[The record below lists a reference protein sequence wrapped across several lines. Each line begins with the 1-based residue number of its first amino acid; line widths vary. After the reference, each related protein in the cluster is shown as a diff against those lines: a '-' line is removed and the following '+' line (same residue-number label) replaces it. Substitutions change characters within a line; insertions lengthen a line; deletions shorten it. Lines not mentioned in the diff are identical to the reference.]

1 MQKKWLTAVAGGTLF
16 LAIFCTSFSAA
27 RVLNAATKDE
37 ELYQANCALC
47 HHPQRIGTTA
57 SALLP
62 VVLKNFSDKDLAR
75 IIKNGLPA
83 TQMPPFSHLSD
94 EEINMIVAFLRKP
107 VSIIWKEDDIKK
119 SLEITG
125 GDAKP
130 IKVKDIKNLTAVV
143 ERGNNKV
150 WVMEEDRILDKFNFS
165 NIHGGLKFT
174 PDARKFFI
182 PARDGWVGIYDTDRG
197 FYGRIRVCVNLRNIS
212 LSRDGSRL
220 FAACLLP
227 ESIVVIDVESIKKDS
242 APVLKI
248 IPVKG
253 KINAIYEL
261 HSRDEA
267 IFTFRDKP
275 LLGIMNTKSFSIDY
289 MKLRKPFDDFF
300 IDPLDSYVIGSSR
313 NGKLL
318 QAYRIKDRKKIFEYP
333 IESMPH
339 LFSASYWYDKGSFYF
354 ATAHIGKT
362 YLSIWKIYDWA
373 FLGKVDVGGSGF
385 FVRTNSNNPYLWVD
399 NGSDELVLIDKRDL
413 SQKKIIP
420 VKGKKM
426 IHAEISGDGDT
437 AYLSIYEND
446 GSLIVYDALT
456 LKEQRRFP
464 ASLPVGKYNFVN
476 KSRRYDPVQ
485 LGGEVFR
492 QKCWGCH
499 HPTHEAFGPSFRRI
513 YESRDENIIRAHISH
528 PHATYSA
535 LGYARTSM
543 PEIEIGAE
551 EMEFLLSFIKESANA
566 KDN

>member
-1 MQKKWLTAVAGGTLF
+1 MQKRLTAAVGSTLLF
-16 LAIFCTSFSAA
+16 VVFCAVISAA
-27 RVLNAATKDE
+27 PVLNTTAKDE
-37 ELYQANCALC
+37 ELYQTNCALC

-62 VVLKNFSDKDLAR
+62 VLLKNFSDNDLAG
-75 IIKNGLPA
+75 IIRNGLPA

-107 VSIIWKEDDIKK
+107 ASVTWKEDDIKR
-119 SLEITG
+119 SITITD
-125 GDAKP
+125 GDAMPVK
-130 IKVKDIKNLTAVV
+130 IKDTKNLTAVV
-143 ERGNNKV
+143 EKGNSKV
-150 WVMEEDRILDKFNFS
+150 WVMEGDSILDKFDYS

-174 PDARKFFI
+174 PDAGKFFI
-182 PARDGWVGIYDTDRG
+182 PARDGWVGIYDTSRG
-197 FYGRIRVCVNLRNIS
+197 FYGKIRVCVNLRNIA

-227 ESIVVIDVESIKKDS
+227 ESIVVVDVESIKKDS
-242 APVLKI
+242 APVVKA
-248 IPVKG
+248 IPIKG

-275 LLGIMNTKSFSIDY
+275 LLGIMNTKSLSIDY

-318 QAYRIKDRKKIFEYP
+318 QVYRIKDRKKIFDYP

-339 LFSASYWYDKGSFYF
+339 LFSASCWYNKGSFYF

-362 YLSIWKIYDWA
+362 YLSIWKMYDWA

-385 FVRTNSNNPYLWVD
+385 FVRTNSNNPYLWID

-413 SQKKIIP
+413 SQKKIVP
-420 VKGKKM
+420 VKGKRM
-426 IHAEISGDGDT
+426 IHTEISGDGNT

-446 GSLIVYDALT
+446 GNLIVYDALT
-456 LKEQRRFP
+456 LKEQKRFP

-499 HPTHEAFGPSFRRI
+499 HPTHEAFGPSFKWI
-513 YESRDENIIRAHISH
+513 YENRNENTIRAYISH

-543 PEIEIGAE
+543 PEIKTGAE
-551 EMEFLLSFIKESANA
+551 EMEFLLSFIKESAHA

>member
-1 MQKKWLTAVAGGTLF
+1 MQKEWLATIRGSALF
-16 LAIFCTSFSAA
+16 FVVFCTCFSTA
-27 RVLNAATKDE
+27 RVLSAATQGE
-37 ELYQANCALC
+37 ELYQANCSLC
-47 HHPQRIGTTA
+47 HHPQRIGKTA

-62 VVLKNFSDKDLAR
+62 SLIKNFSDKDLAG

-94 EEINMIVAFLRKP
+94 ENINRIVAFLRKP
-107 VSIIWKEDDIKK
+107 MAVTWKEDDIKE
-119 SLEITG
+119 SLEITDG
-125 GDAKP
+125 NAKP
-130 IKVKDIKNLTAVV
+130 VKIHDIKNLTAVV

-150 WVMEEDRILDKFNFS
+150 WVMEGDSILDKFDFG

-174 PDARKFFI
+174 PDAKKFFI
-182 PARDGWVGIYDTDRG
+182 PARDGWVGIYDADRG

-242 APVLKI
+242 APVVKV

-275 LLGIMNTKSFSIDY
+275 LLGIINAKSFSINY
-289 MKLRKPFDDFF
+289 IKLRSPFDDFF
-300 IDPLDSYVIGSSR
+300 IDPLDSYVIGGSR

-318 QAYRIKDRKKIFEYP
+318 QVYSIKDRKKIFEYP

-339 LFSASYWYDKGSFYF
+339 LFSAAFWYDKGSFYF

-362 YLSIWKIYDWA
+362 YLSIWKMYDWA
-373 FLGKVDVGGSGF
+373 FLRKVDVGGSGF

-413 SQKKIIP
+413 SQKKIVP

-426 IHAEISGDGDT
+426 LHTEISGDGDT

-456 LKEQRRFP
+456 LKELRRFP

-499 HPTHEAFGPSFRRI
+499 HPTHEAFGPSFRWI
-513 YESRDENIIRAHISH
+513 YENRNENIIRSYISH
-528 PHATYSA
+528 PHATYEA
-535 LGYARTSM
+535 LGYAKTSM
-543 PEIEIGAE
+543 PKITIGAE
-551 EMEFLLSFIKESANA
+551 EMEFLLSFIKESAIA
-566 KDN
+566 KNN

>member
-1 MQKKWLTAVAGGTLF
+1 MQKRLTAAVGSTLLF
-16 LAIFCTSFSAA
+16 VVFCAVISAA
-27 RVLNAATKDE
+27 PDLNTTAKDE
-37 ELYQANCALC
+37 ELYQTNCALC

-62 VVLKNFSDKDLAR
+62 VLLKNFSDNDLAG
-75 IIKNGLPA
+75 IIRNGLPA

-107 VSIIWKEDDIKK
+107 ASVTWKEDDIKR
-119 SLEITG
+119 SITITD
-125 GDAKP
+125 GDAMPVK
-130 IKVKDIKNLTAVV
+130 IKDTKNLTAVV
-143 ERGNNKV
+143 EKGNSKV
-150 WVMEEDRILDKFNFS
+150 WVMEGDSILDKFDYS

-174 PDARKFFI
+174 PDAGKFFI
-182 PARDGWVGIYDTDRG
+182 PARDGWVGIYDTSRG
-197 FYGRIRVCVNLRNIS
+197 FYGKIRVCVNLRNIA

-227 ESIVVIDVESIKKDS
+227 ESIVVVDVESIKKDS
-242 APVLKI
+242 APVVKV
-248 IPVKG
+248 IPIKG

-275 LLGIMNTKSFSIDY
+275 LLGIMNTKSLSIDY

-318 QAYRIKDRKKIFEYP
+318 QVYRIKDRKKIFDYP

-339 LFSASYWYDKGSFYF
+339 LFSASCWYNKGSFYF

-362 YLSIWKIYDWA
+362 YLSIWKMYDWA

-385 FVRTNSNNPYLWVD
+385 FVRTNSNNPYLWID

-413 SQKKIIP
+413 SQKKIVP
-420 VKGKKM
+420 VKGKRM
-426 IHAEISGDGDT
+426 IHTEISGDGNI

-446 GSLIVYDALT
+446 GNLIVYDALT
-456 LKEQRRFP
+456 LKEQKRFP
-464 ASLPVGKYNFVN
+464 ANLPVGKYNFVN

-499 HPTHEAFGPSFRRI
+499 HPTHEAFGPSFKWI
-513 YESRDENIIRAHISH
+513 YENRNENTIRAYISH

-543 PEIEIGAE
+543 PEIKTGAE
-551 EMEFLLSFIKESANA
+551 EMEFLLSFIKESAHA

>member
-1 MQKKWLTAVAGGTLF
+1 MQRKWLTAAIRSTLF
-16 LAIFCTSFSAA
+16 LVLCIYFFTAH
-27 RVLNAATKDE
+27 VLNAATHGE
-37 ELYQANCALC
+37 ELYQANCSLC
-47 HHPQRIGTTA
+47 HHPQKIGTTA
-57 SALLP
+57 SGLLP
-62 VVLKNFSDKDLAR
+62 VLIKKFSDKDLAN

-83 TQMPPFSHLSD
+83 TQMPHFSHLSD
-94 EEINMIVAFLRKP
+94 EDINAIVTFLREPMTVK
-107 VSIIWKEDDIKK
+107 WEENDIKE
-119 SLEITG
+119 SLEITCG
-125 GDAKP
+125 YSKP
-130 IKVKDIKNLTAVV
+130 LKIKDIKNLIAVV

-150 WVMEEDRILDKFNFS
+150 WVMEGDNILDKFDYS

-174 PDARKFFI
+174 PDAKKFFI
-182 PARDGWVGIYDTDRG
+182 PSRDGWVGIYDTDRG
-197 FYGRIRVCVNLRNIS
+197 FYGKIRPCINLRNIS
-212 LSRDGSRL
+212 LSRDGRQL

-227 ESIVVIDVESIKKDS
+227 ESIVAIDVESIKKGS
-242 APVLKI
+242 TPVLKV

-267 IFTFRDKP
+267 VFTFRDKP
-275 LLGIMNTKSFSIDY
+275 LLGIVNTKSFSINY
-289 MKLRKPFDDFF
+289 IKLRRPFDDFF

-318 QAYRIKDRKKIFEYP
+318 QAYSIKDRKKIFEYP

-362 YLSIWKIYDWA
+362 YLSIWKMYDWA
-373 FLGKVDVGGSGF
+373 FLKKIDVGGNGF

-399 NGSDELVLIDKRDL
+399 NGSDELVLIDKREL
-413 SQKKIIP
+413 SQKKIVP
-420 VKGKKM
+420 VKDKKM
-426 IHAEISGDGDT
+426 IHTEISGDGAT
-437 AYLSIYEND
+437 AYLSIYEYD

-476 KSRRYDPVQ
+476 KSRRYDPIQ
-485 LGGEVFR
+485 LGGEVFG

-499 HPTHEAFGPSFRRI
+499 HPMHEAFGPSFKWI
-513 YESRDENIIRAHISH
+513 YENRNENIIRAHISH
-528 PHATYSA
+528 PQATYKA
-535 LGYARTSM
+535 LGYDKTSM
-543 PEIEIGAE
+543 PKIKISAE

>member
-1 MQKKWLTAVAGGTLF
+1 MQKRLTAAVGSTLLF
-16 LAIFCTSFSAA
+16 VVFCAVISAA
-27 RVLNAATKDE
+27 PDLNTTAKDE
-37 ELYQANCALC
+37 ELYQTNCALC

-62 VVLKNFSDKDLAR
+62 VLLKNFSDNDLAG
-75 IIKNGLPA
+75 IIRNGLPA

-107 VSIIWKEDDIKK
+107 ASVTWKEDDIKR
-119 SLEITG
+119 SITITD
-125 GDAKP
+125 GDAMPVK
-130 IKVKDIKNLTAVV
+130 IKDTKNLTAVV
-143 ERGNNKV
+143 EKGNSKV
-150 WVMEEDRILDKFNFS
+150 WVMEGDSILDKFDYS

-174 PDARKFFI
+174 PDAGKFFI
-182 PARDGWVGIYDTDRG
+182 PARDGWVGIYDTSRG
-197 FYGRIRVCVNLRNIS
+197 FYGKIRVCVNLRNIA

-227 ESIVVIDVESIKKDS
+227 ESIVVVDVESIKKDS
-242 APVLKI
+242 APVVKA
-248 IPVKG
+248 IPIKG

-275 LLGIMNTKSFSIDY
+275 LLGIMNTKSLSIDY

-318 QAYRIKDRKKIFEYP
+318 QVYRIKDRKKIFDYP

-339 LFSASYWYDKGSFYF
+339 LFSASCWYNKGSFYF

-362 YLSIWKIYDWA
+362 YLSIWKMYDWA

-385 FVRTNSNNPYLWVD
+385 FVRTNSNNPYLWID

-413 SQKKIIP
+413 SQKKIVP
-420 VKGKKM
+420 VKGKRM
-426 IHAEISGDGDT
+426 IHTEISGDGNI

-446 GSLIVYDALT
+446 GNLIVYDALT
-456 LKEQRRFP
+456 LKEQKRFP
-464 ASLPVGKYNFVN
+464 ANLPVGKYNFVN

-499 HPTHEAFGPSFRRI
+499 HPTHEAFGPSFKWI
-513 YESRDENIIRAHISH
+513 YENRNENTIRAYISH

-543 PEIEIGAE
+543 PEIKTGAE
-551 EMEFLLSFIKESANA
+551 EMEFLLSFIKESAHA

>member
-1 MQKKWLTAVAGGTLF
+1 MQKKWLIAVIRSSIF
-16 LAIFCTSFSAA
+16 LILHCFSATPA
-27 RVLNAATKDE
+27 SNAATNGE
-37 ELYQANCALC
+37 ELYLANCSLC
-47 HHPQRIGTTA
+47 HHPQRIGKTA

-62 VVLKNFSDKDLAR
+62 ALLKNFSDKVLAD

-83 TQMPPFSHLSD
+83 TQMPPFSHLSN
-94 EEINMIVAFLRKP
+94 EEISTIVAFLRKP
-107 VSIIWKEDDIKK
+107 VTVTWREDDIKE

-125 GDAKP
+125 GYAKS

-143 ERGNNKV
+143 ERGDNKV
-150 WVMEEDRILDKFNFS
+150 WVMEGDSILDKFGFS
-165 NIHGGLKFT
+165 NVHGGLKFT
-174 PDARKFFI
+174 PDASKFFI
-182 PARDGWVGIYDTDRG
+182 PARDGWVGIYDVDRG

-227 ESIVVIDVESIKKDS
+227 ESIVAIDVKSIIKNGSD
-242 APVLKI
+242 PVVKV

-253 KINAIYEL
+253 KISAIYEL
-261 HSRDEA
+261 HSKDEA
-267 IFTFRDKP
+267 IFTFKDKP
-275 LLGIMNTKSFSIDY
+275 LLGIMNTKSFSINY
-289 MKLRKPFDDFF
+289 MKLRRPFDDFF

-318 QAYRIKDRKKIFEYP
+318 QVYSIKDRKKIFEYP

-339 LFSASYWYDKGSFYF
+339 LFSAAYWYDKGSFYF

-362 YLSIWKIYDWA
+362 YLSIWRMYDWA
-373 FLGKVDVGGSGF
+373 FLGRVDVGGSGF
-385 FVRTNSNNPYLWVD
+385 FVRTNSGNPYLWVD
-399 NGSDELVLIDKRDL
+399 NGSDELVLIDKGDL
-413 SQKKIIP
+413 SQKKIVP

-426 IHAEISGDGDT
+426 IHTEISGDGNT

-456 LKEQRRFP
+456 LKELRRFP

-476 KSRRYDPVQ
+476 KSRRYDPIQ

-499 HPTHEAFGPSFRRI
+499 HPTHEAFGPSFRWI
-513 YESRDENIIRAHISH
+513 YKNRNEDIIRTYILH
-528 PHATYSA
+528 PQVTYEA
-535 LGYARTSM
+535 IGYARSSM
-543 PEIEIGAE
+543 PKIKVGTE
-551 EMEFLLSFIKESANA
+551 EMEFLLSFIKDSANA

>member
-1 MQKKWLTAVAGGTLF
+1 MQ
-16 LAIFCTSFSAA
+16 
-27 RVLNAATKDE
+27 
-37 ELYQANCALC
+37 
-47 HHPQRIGTTA
+47 
-57 SALLP
+57 
-62 VVLKNFSDKDLAR
+62 DL
-75 IIKNGLPA
+75 G
-83 TQMPPFSHLSD
+83 
-94 EEINMIVAFLRKP
+94 
-107 VSIIWKEDDIKK
+107 DIKK

-125 GDAKP
+125 GDAEPLK
-130 IKVKDIKNLTAVV
+130 IKDIKNLIVVV
-143 ERGNNKV
+143 ERGINRV
-150 WVMEEDRILDKFNFS
+150 WVMEGDSILDKFDFS

-174 PDARKFFI
+174 PDAKKFFI
-182 PARDGWVGIYDTDRG
+182 PARDGWVGMYDTDRG

-220 FAACLLP
+220 FAACILP
-227 ESIVVIDVESIKKDS
+227 EAIVAIDVESIKKGSD
-242 APVLKI
+242 PVLKV

-275 LLGIMNTKSFSIDY
+275 LIGIINTKSLSIDY
-289 MKLRKPFDDFF
+289 IKIMNPFDDFF

-318 QAYRIKDRKKIFEYP
+318 QVYSIEDRKQIFEYP

-362 YLSIWKIYDWA
+362 YLTIWRMYDWA
-373 FLGKVDVGGSGF
+373 FLGKIDVGGSGF

-399 NGSDELVLIDKRDL
+399 NGSDELVLIDKREL
-413 SQKKIIP
+413 SQKRIVP

-426 IHAEISGDGDT
+426 MHTEISGDGGT

-456 LKEQRRFP
+456 LKEQKRFP

-476 KSRRYDPVQ
+476 KNRRYDPIQ

-499 HPTHEAFGPSFRRI
+499 HPTYEAFGPSFRWI
-513 YESRDENIIRAHISH
+513 YENSNENMIRAYITN
-528 PHATYSA
+528 PQTAYKT
-535 LGYARTSM
+535 LGYAKATM
-543 PEIEIGAE
+543 PEIKTGAE
-551 EMEFLLSFIKESANA
+551 EVEFLLSFIKESANA

>member
-1 MQKKWLTAVAGGTLF
+1 MQKRLTAAVGSTLLF
-16 LAIFCTSFSAA
+16 VVFCAVISAA
-27 RVLNAATKDE
+27 PVLNTTAKDE
-37 ELYQANCALC
+37 ELYQTNCALC

-62 VVLKNFSDKDLAR
+62 VLLKNFSDNDLAG
-75 IIKNGLPA
+75 IIRNGLPA

-107 VSIIWKEDDIKK
+107 ASVTWKEDDIKR
-119 SLEITG
+119 SITITD
-125 GDAKP
+125 GDAMPVK
-130 IKVKDIKNLTAVV
+130 IKDTKNLTAVV
-143 ERGNNKV
+143 EKGNSKV
-150 WVMEEDRILDKFNFS
+150 WVMEGDSILDKFDYS

-174 PDARKFFI
+174 PDAGKFFI
-182 PARDGWVGIYDTDRG
+182 PARDGWVGIYDTSRG
-197 FYGRIRVCVNLRNIS
+197 FYGKIRVCVNLRNIA

-227 ESIVVIDVESIKKDS
+227 ESIVVVDVESIKKDS
-242 APVLKI
+242 APVVKA
-248 IPVKG
+248 IPIKG

-275 LLGIMNTKSFSIDY
+275 LLGIMNTKSLSIDY

-318 QAYRIKDRKKIFEYP
+318 QVYRIKDRKKIFDYP

-339 LFSASYWYDKGSFYF
+339 LFSASCWYNKGSFYF

-362 YLSIWKIYDWA
+362 YLSIWKMYDWA

-385 FVRTNSNNPYLWVD
+385 FVRTNSNNPYLWID

-413 SQKKIIP
+413 SQKKIVP
-420 VKGKKM
+420 VKGKRM
-426 IHAEISGDGDT
+426 IHTEISGDGNT

-446 GSLIVYDALT
+446 GNLIVYDALT
-456 LKEQRRFP
+456 LKEQKRFP

-499 HPTHEAFGPSFRRI
+499 HPTHEAFGPSFKWI
-513 YESRDENIIRAHISH
+513 YENRNENTIRAYISH
-528 PHATYSA
+528 PHAPDRKSVV
-535 LGYARTSM
+535 
-543 PEIEIGAE
+543 
-551 EMEFLLSFIKESANA
+551 
-566 KDN
+566 

>member
-1 MQKKWLTAVAGGTLF
+1 MPRITILVF
-16 LAIFCTSFSAA
+16 LALLLDLTFAPSDIFAVS
-27 RVLNAATKDE
+27 KGE
-37 ELYQANCALC
+37 ELYQANCSLC

-62 VVLKNFSDKDLAR
+62 VFLKNFSDTSLAG

-83 TQMPPFSHLSD
+83 TQMPAFSDLKD
-94 EEINMIVAFLRKP
+94 EEIKEIVSFLRTPSVVK
-107 VSIIWKEDDIKK
+107 WGENDIKG
-119 SLEITG
+119 SLEITDR
-125 GDAKP
+125 DAKP
-130 IKVKDIKNLTAVV
+130 LKIKDIKNLTAVV

-150 WVMEEDRILDKFNFS
+150 WVMEGDSILDKFDYG

-174 PDARKFFI
+174 PDAKKFFI
-182 PARDGWVGIYDTDRG
+182 PARDGWVGMYDTERG
-197 FYGRIRVCVNLRNIS
+197 FYGRIRACVNLRNIS
-212 LSRDGSRL
+212 LSRDGSQL

-227 ESIVVIDVESIKKDS
+227 ESIVAIDVKSMKKGN
-242 APVLKI
+242 APVLKSMS
-248 IPVKG
+248 VEG

-261 HSRDEA
+261 HSKDEA
-267 IFTFRDKP
+267 VFTFRDKP
-275 LLGIMNTKSFSIDY
+275 LLGIMNTKNLAIDY
-289 MKLRKPFDDFF
+289 MKLEEPFDDFF

-318 QAYRIKDRKKIFEYP
+318 QVYNLKDGKKIFEYP

-339 LFSASYWYDKGSFYF
+339 LFSAAFWYDKGSFYF

-362 YLSIWKIYDWA
+362 YLSIWKMYDWA
-373 FLGKVDVGGSGF
+373 FLKKADVGGSGF

-399 NGSDELVLIDKRDL
+399 NGTDELILIDKREL
-413 SQKKIIP
+413 SQKKIVPI
-420 VKGKKM
+420 KGKKM
-426 IHAEISGDGDT
+426 IHTELSGDGAT

-456 LKEQRRFP
+456 MKELKRFP

-476 KSRRYDPVQ
+476 KSRRYDPIQ

-499 HPTHEAFGPSFRRI
+499 HPTHEAFGPSFKWV
-513 YESRDENIIRAHISH
+513 YENRDEKMIRAHISDPQSTH
-528 PHATYSA
+528 KS
-535 LGYARTSM
+535 LGYQKTSM
-543 PEIEIGAE
+543 PKMKITSE
-551 EMEFLLSFIKESANA
+551 EMEFLFSFIKESANA